1 MFKFELFLHL
11 FFLYA
16 SFSVILIILSE
27 VILDRIICSDVLPCT
42 KYWLTHGEAQ
52 IFLMPFP
59 LMDGVTMF
67 TVPSNQDII
76 IRMIL
81 VEICISYDLT
91 FNMNQTWCC

>member
-1 MFKFELFLHL
+1 MTSEEQNYACLNLISFLHL

-16 SFSVILIILSE
+16 SFSVILVLIMFTE

-59 LMDGVTMF
+59 LMDGVTMLI
-67 TVPSNQDII
+67 VPSNQAIK
-76 IRMIL
+76 
-81 VEICISYDLT
+81 SG
-91 FNMNQTWCC
+91 